1 MPEPRPAAFFDVD
14 NTLVR
19 GASLYLVAK
28 GLHARGLLGTVP
40 ILRGLW
46 FQLAYRLAGEQ
57 RRHLTVA
64 RESLLATIAGL
75 TVTEIGRATS
85 EIYDELI
92 ADRLWPGTVSVAQRH
107 LAAGEQVWLVTAAP
121 LEVARVIAERLG
133 FTGALGTRAEHL
145 DEVYTGR
152 LVGDLLHGPA
162 KADAVRD
169 LAAAQG
175 LDLATCHAYSDSRND
190 LPLLRAV
197 GHPCAVN
204 PDRALLRH
212 ARRAG
217 WPVRDFRTLRRWT
230 RYGAAAAGTAATAY
244 GLSSIVRRRARS
256 VAARSTTAGSG
267 TGNNE

>member
-1 MPEPRPAAFFDVD
+1 MAEQAAASAAFFDVD

-19 GASLYLVAK
+19 GASVYLVAK
-28 GLHARGLLGTVP
+28 GLHSRGLVGTWP

-46 FQLAYRLAGEQ
+46 YQVGYRLAGER

-75 TVTEIGRATS
+75 TVGEVRRVTD

-121 LEVARVIAERLG
+121 VEVARVIAERLG
-133 FTGALGTRAEHL
+133 FTGALGTRAEHV
-145 DEVYTGR
+145 DDVYTGR

-162 KADAVRD
+162 KADAVRE
-169 LAAAQG
+169 LATARG
-175 LDLATCHAYSDSRND
+175 LDLTRCHGYSDSRND
-190 LPLLRAV
+190 LPLLGAV

-217 WPVRDFRTLRRWT
+217 WPVRDFRSLRRWT
-230 RYGAAAAGTAATAY
+230 RYVATTVGAVATAY
-244 GLSSIVRRRARS
+244 GIGSAIRRRRMADRS
-256 VAARSTTAGSG
+256 AG
-267 TGNNE
+267 

>member
-1 MPEPRPAAFFDVD
+1 MTVADPRSAAFFDVD

-19 GASLYLVAK
+19 GASVYLVAK
-28 GLHARGLLGTVP
+28 GLHARGLVGTIP

-46 FQLAYRLAGEQ
+46 YQLGYRLAGE
-57 RRHLTVA
+57 RHRHLTVA

-75 TVTEIGRATS
+75 TVAEVRQVTS

-121 LEVARVIAERLG
+121 LEIARVIAERLG
-133 FTGALGTRAEHL
+133 FTGALGTRAEHH

-152 LVGDLLHGPA
+152 LLGDLLHGPA

-169 LAAAQG
+169 LATARG
-175 LDLATCHAYSDSRND
+175 IDLATCHAYSDSRND

-230 RYGAAAAGTAATAY
+230 GYGLAAAGAAAAAAATAY
-244 GLSSIVRRRARS
+244 GITRAIRRWGRPASRG
-256 VAARSTTAGSG
+256 VG
-267 TGNNE
+267 

>member
-1 MPEPRPAAFFDVD
+1 MPEVRTAAFFDVD

-19 GASLYLVAK
+19 GASVYLVAR
-28 GLHARGLLGTVP
+28 GLHSRGLVGTWP

-46 FQLAYRLAGEQ
+46 YQLGYRLAGER

-75 TVTEIGRATS
+75 TVAEIRQVTS

-107 LAAGEQVWLVTAAP
+107 LAVGEQVWLVTAAP
-121 LEVARVIAERLG
+121 LEIARVIAERLG
-133 FTGALGTRAEHL
+133 FTGALGTRAEHR

-152 LVGDLLHGPA
+152 LVGGLLHGPA
-162 KADAVRD
+162 KAEAVRA
-169 LAAAQG
+169 LADERG

-190 LPLLRAV
+190 LPLLHAV

-204 PDRALLRH
+204 PDRALRRH
-212 ARRAG
+212 ARHAG
-217 WPVRDFRTLRRWT
+217 WPVQDFRTLRRWT
-230 RYGAAAAGTAATAY
+230 GYGVAAAGTAATAY
-244 GLSSIVRRRARS
+244 GVTAAVRRRARLPHGGS
-256 VAARSTTAGSG
+256 APTDRGAG
-267 TGNNE
+267 